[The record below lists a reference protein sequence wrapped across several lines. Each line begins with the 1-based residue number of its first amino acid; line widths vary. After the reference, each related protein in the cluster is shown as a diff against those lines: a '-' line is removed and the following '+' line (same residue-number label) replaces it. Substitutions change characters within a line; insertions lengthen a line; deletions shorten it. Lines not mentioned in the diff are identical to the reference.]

1 MGWLGLFAPMS
12 TRPQYETQD
21 DLRNEENAI
30 RRLEQVS
37 GRKSFKLPKSYR
49 IDFAMCDGE
58 EITSWIEVKCRKNPF
73 RQYPTLAIG
82 ITKLMAGIAFEQ
94 KTGLPFFLVVHWPDF
109 LGYIRIKDMTE
120 FKILKG
126 GRTDRNDSAD
136 VEPMVHIPIQMFKK
150 LEQREE

>member
-1 MGWLGLFAPMS
+1 MS
-12 TRPQYETQD
+12 SNQD
-21 DLRNEENAI
+21 DAI
-30 RRLEQVS
+30 KKLEAVS
-37 GRKSFKLPKSYR
+37 GRKSFKLPKGYR

-58 EITSWIEVKCRKNPF
+58 EITSWVEVECRKNPF
-73 RQYPTLAIG
+73 NQYPTLAII
-82 ITKLMAGIAFEQ
+82 ITKLMAGLAFEN

-109 LGYIRIKDMTE
+109 LGYIRIKSLSE

-126 GRTDRNDSAD
+126 GKTDRNDNAD

>member
-1 MGWLGLFAPMS
+1 MS
-12 TRPQYETQD
+12 SNQD
-21 DLRNEENAI
+21 DAI
-30 RRLEQVS
+30 KKLEAVS
-37 GRKSFKLPKSYR
+37 GRKSFKLPKGYR

-58 EITSWIEVKCRKNPF
+58 EITSWVEVECRKNPF
-73 RQYPTLAIG
+73 KQYPTLAIG
-82 ITKLMAGIAFEQ
+82 ITKLMAGLAFEH

-109 LGYIRIKDMTE
+109 LGYIRIKSLSE

-136 VEPMVHIPIQMFKK
+136 VEPMVYIPIQMFNK

>member
-1 MGWLGLFAPMS
+1 MGWLGLFVIMS
-12 TRPQYETQD
+12 RPQYETQD
-21 DLRNEENAI
+21 DLKNEEEAI
-30 RRLEQVS
+30 RRLEAVS
-37 GRKSFKLPKSYR
+37 GRKSFKLPRGYR

-58 EITSWIEVKCRKNPF
+58 EITSWIEVECIENPF
-73 RQYPTLAIG
+73 KQYPTLAIG
-82 ITKLMAGIAFEQ
+82 ITKLMAGLAFEQ

-109 LGYIRIKDMTE
+109 LGYIRIKSLSE

-150 LEQREE
+150 LAVKEE